1 MASSEQPQQPCK
13 RQVSS
18 SIPPPAPASSERRNV
33 LLNRT
38 ARSHGYCVQ
47 LGCLTSSLS
56 GLFRDTQGLLF
67 RRQVGLSGCPRVT
80 VTVPGR
86 PPDRA
91 RGGHDRLIHP
101 REWVPTNKQ
110 VGSGGL
116 AAWLKSGRSAAGVS
130 SSRSGCPVSG
140 EPDATAWLPSL
151 RRLPRVPLSPM
162 LGLALTC
169 SVAGPGQGGV

>member
-86 PPDRA
+86 PPERA

-116 AAWLKSGRSAAGVS
+116 AAWLISGRSAAGYRAGARAARYLVS
-130 SSRSGCPVSG
+130 RTRLPGFRPCGGCPG
-140 EPDATAWLPSL
+140 YPY
-151 RRLPRVPLSPM
+151 RRCWDWP
-162 LGLALTC
+162 
-169 SVAGPGQGGV
+169 